1 MSPKPKSK
9 ELLALW
15 GSWKAQRAGTVT
27 SCPSPTLRG
36 PQDSLH
42 VGETH
47 EASRVRS
54 QSPISLALHVHL
66 SWLRGY
72 CLISELGL
80 QPLALTSLGSP
91 LVFRACV
98 CANPFS
104 LEKWKLSS
112 FLSCFSLDLSLPE
125 KGVLSNPPYLL
136 IYLNILKLLF
146 YLGQLR
152 WFFFLVE
159 CVFYQN

>member
-1 MSPKPKSK
+1 MSLKPKSK
-9 ELLALW
+9 ALLALW
-15 GSWKAQRAGTVT
+15 ESRKAQRAETVT

-54 QSPISLALHVHL
+54 PSPISLALHVHL
-66 SWLRGY
+66 SWFQGY

-91 LVFRACV
+91 LVCRACV
-98 CANPFS
+98 CANTFC

-112 FLSCFSLDLSLPE
+112 FLSCFLLNLSLPE
-125 KGVLSNPPYLL
+125 KGVLSNPPYLQF
-136 IYLNILKLLF
+136 YLNILKLLF
-146 YLGQLR
+146 YLGQ
-152 WFFFLVE
+152 
-159 CVFYQN
+159 